1 MHFRQMG
8 RSRSDS
14 TLDITPIVDTV
25 FNLLIFFALSLN
37 FIVTPG
43 INVSLPQSDTNEII
57 RKSDEFIIEIN
68 KDNAI
73 FVAGKQITKDEL
85 SLLLSD
91 AAQKNKERLVIIQA
105 DQDSIHGSVVSVMD
119 MAKRAGLTRLAIATT
134 PIRKTD

>member
-1 MHFRQMG
+1 MG

-134 PIRKTD
+134 PIRKTY

>member
-91 AAQKNKERLVIIQA
+91 AAKKNKERLVIIQA

>member
-1 MHFRQMG
+1 MG
-8 RSRSDS
+8 RSRSGS

-119 MAKRAGLTRLAIATT
+119 MAKRAGLTRLAIATAPT
-134 PIRKTD
+134 RKTD

>member
-1 MHFRQMG
+1 MG